1 MENRKDIG
9 NAFSDKLSTLDRSP
23 REQVW
28 IGIQEELDKKKKR
41 RAFIF
46 WFFLTAIAIGTIVT
60 SVYLYDF
67 KSGKPSANKVF
78 TNGSNTANKNNSG
91 SNGTNSISTDSS
103 KTDLGTTESDNVDL
117 NNTSGKEGGKTN
129 GTELV
134 NSGNGK
140 SGKADLNK
148 RTNSGSNKNSKTSS
162 TNAKSNIKNGNQTT
176 SDINLKKNS
185 DSQSKKSKKSKY
197 KKAGNLSETDG
208 SLDAENNKAGRNSK
222 KKKKSNNAATANPT
236 NSLEKTAQT
245 NQQSDGLSQSDVS
258 GKNTNFDELKADKS
272 KPLTP
277 LEERKLR
284 LEEMKKTAQKK
295 RDSIVAARKEEKK
308 KNDPA
313 QNPTDEEPK
322 DSTKTEVAKSGYEI
336 TVAPYYGYNYTGN
349 FGNGNFIN
357 DSKTSKKGSEF
368 NTSYGVLIRIMGSS
382 KIGMQ
387 LGVGIINSVYSADFT
402 KESNSFI
409 NQNDVALSVPLEE
422 LNQLFP
428 NQTKVTSRQETSF
441 IEVPLEAYYVL
452 SDKKFGMA
460 TSFGVSFLKFQKNEV
475 FLESD
480 DIERMKIGK
489 LENIAPFS
497 SSVNVKFN
505 LFYKITPKLY
515 FDLYPSF
522 QYQFMGYKGVSNY
535 HPYFF
540 SIKTGLSYKL

>member
-9 NAFSDKLSTLDRSP
+9 NAFNEKLSTLDKSP

-41 RAFIF
+41 RGFIF
-46 WFFLTAIAIGTIVT
+46 WFILSAIIIGTIT
-60 SVYLYDF
+60 SFAYLYDF
-67 KSGKPSANKVF
+67 RSDKPSINKVV
-78 TNGSNTANKNNSG
+78 TSESNAANENNSNSNKANATTTDSNKINSG
-91 SNGTNSISTDSS
+91 STESKNADLNDTNS
-103 KTDLGTTESDNVDL
+103 KEN
-117 NNTSGKEGGKTN
+117 GKLKGN
-129 GTELV
+129 ELV
-134 NSGNGK
+134 NSENEK

-148 RTNSGSNKNSKTSS
+148 RTGSGSNKNSKTTSAS
-162 TNAKSNIKNGNQTT
+162 AKSNIKNGNQANADT
-176 SDINLKKNS
+176 NLKNS
-185 DSQSKKSKKSKY
+185 SSSNSKKSKKSKY
-197 KKAGNLSETDG
+197 KKAGNLSETNG
-208 SLDAENNKAGRNSK
+208 SLYAENSKAGKNSK
-222 KKKKSNNAATANPT
+222 KKKKSNNA
-236 NSLEKTAQT
+236 SQT
-245 NQQSDGLSQSDVS
+245 NKANTSEETIKTEQPSGLAQSDAT
-258 GKNTNFDELKADKS
+258 GKKTNLDELKGDKS

-308 KNDPA
+308 KNDPSK
-313 QNPTDEEPK
+313 NPTDEEPK
-322 DSTKTEVAKSGYEI
+322 DSTKTETAKSGYEI

-368 NTSYGVLIRIMGSS
+368 NTSYGALIRIMGSS

-387 LGVGIINSVYSADFT
+387 LGVGIINSVYSADFI

-409 NQNDVALSVPLEE
+409 NQNDIALSVPLED

-428 NQTKVTSRQETSF
+428 NQTKVTSRQETTF
-441 IEVPLEAYYVL
+441 IEVPLEAYYIL

-460 TSFGVSFLKFQKNEV
+460 TSFGISFLKFQKNEV

-480 DIERMKIGK
+480 GVERMKIGK
-489 LENIAPFS
+489 LENISPFS
-497 SSVNVKFN
+497 SSVNAKFH

>member
-9 NAFSDKLSTLDRSP
+9 NAFNEKLSTLKRSP

-41 RAFIF
+41 RGFFF
-46 WFFLTAIAIGTIVT
+46 WFILSAIVIGTIT
-60 SVYLYDF
+60 SFAYLYNFRSD
-67 KSGKPSANKVF
+67 KPSINKVTTSESNATNENKANKANA
-78 TNGSNTANKNNSG
+78 TSPDSNKINS
-91 SNGTNSISTDSS
+91 
-103 KTDLGTTESDNVDL
+103 GTTESENVNL
-117 NNTSGKEGGKTN
+117 NNANSKENGKFKAN
-129 GTELV
+129 ELV
-134 NSGNGK
+134 NSENGK

-148 RTNSGSNKNSKTSS
+148 RTGLGSNKNSKTTSA
-162 TNAKSNIKNGNQTT
+162 NAKSNIKNRNQANADT
-176 SDINLKKNS
+176 NLKNS
-185 DSQSKKSKKSKY
+185 SYSKLKKSKKSKF
-197 KKAGNLSETDG
+197 KKASNPSETDG
-208 SLDAENNKAGRNSK
+208 SLYADNNKAGKNSK
-222 KKKKSNNAATANPT
+222 KKKKSNKASAANQTNP
-236 NSLEKTAQT
+236 LEKTAET
-245 NQQSDGLSQSDVS
+245 NQQSDGLSLSDAS
-258 GKNTNFDELKADKS
+258 GKSTTNLDELKGDKS

-313 QNPTDEEPK
+313 QNPTGEQPK
-322 DSTKTEVAKSGYEI
+322 DSTKTETAKSGYEI
-336 TVAPYYGYNYTGN
+336 TIAPYYGYNYTGN
-349 FGNGNFIN
+349 FSNGNFIN
-357 DSKTSKKGSEF
+357 DSKTSKKASEF

-409 NQNDVALSVPLEE
+409 NQNDVALSIPLED

-428 NQTKVTSRQETSF
+428 NQTKVTSRQETTF
-441 IEVPLEAYYVL
+441 IEVPLEAYYIL

-460 TSFGVSFLKFQKNEV
+460 TSFGISFLKFQKNEV

-480 DIERMKIGK
+480 GVERMKIGK

-497 SSVNVKFN
+497 SSVNAKFH